1 MMRCCPAKCS
11 FKLALCCVVAFIIS
25 VILFAL
31 ILAGVGALINAMHIF
46 PDDAGRA
53 TGYIV
58 AVICSVALLWSYT
71 KIAIA
76 FIRKHHQ
83 TSQCNT
89 ATNQKQ
95 L

>member
-1 MMRCCPAKCS
+1 MMRCCPAKCG
-11 FKLALCCVVAFIIS
+11 FKFAFYIVVAFIIS

-46 PDDAGRA
+46 PDDAGGA

-58 AVICSVALLWSYT
+58 AVICSLALLWAYT

-76 FIRKHHQ
+76 LIRKNHQ
-83 TSQCNT
+83 SSQCNT
-89 ATNQKQ
+89 KINS
-95 L
+95 